1 MGDRLNTQLSKSD
14 EMLLASMVGKR
25 FDEYRCDPFFVT
37 KAVYGALG
45 LLIDGEAYELTNFL
59 QVEDHYFGYREEVS
73 RFTLKPVRE
82 HELKSA
88 LADAVQVRHV
98 IGDMI
103 RDVLLVQEAETM
115 IRRSGV
121 THLHEY
127 TRAIIFCFQGYQLG
141 FERGVDFSEDICVIQ
156 GANTLDELGPADQ
169 DLDDD
174 DTDEY
179 DETVERRVFSL
190 ASDSWIA

>member
-1 MGDRLNTQLSKSD
+1 M
-14 EMLLASMVGKR
+14 
-25 FDEYRCDPFFVT
+25 
-37 KAVYGALG
+37 G